1 MNTPVV
7 RSAIQTRNNRSVV
20 PVSEAPAFDI
30 ESESSSVSIS
40 HYAWLLRQE
49 WWKIALFV
57 AAITA
62 AAFVVSKR
70 ITPIYESTVTV
81 DIDRQTPSGV
91 VGQDSTRA
99 ITNDTEQFLA
109 TQVRL
114 VQSDTV
120 VRPVAE
126 KYNLLEREGQR
137 TTGDVSPESDKE
149 PVTLLNL
156 KVTRPVNTFL
166 LQISYQSPNRQLAA
180 DVANAVA
187 QSYLAHSYELRFRSA
202 SSLTMF
208 MEKQIGE
215 LRASMEHSG
224 AALLKYERELNVIS
238 PEEKTNIMVA
248 RLMQLNTE
256 FTTAQAERVKKE
268 ATDQSVG
275 SGSLQAIEA
284 SQPGEVLHGLTQ
296 RIDEVSEKFSEVR
309 SHYGTAHP
317 DYKKIEAQLA
327 ELQRLYQETRQNIVE
342 RAHIEYLVALSRETI
357 LKNSVQE
364 AKTEFDTLNAHS
376 FEYQALKREAE
387 GDKTLYEELLRKIRE
402 ASINATFQN
411 DSIRI
416 ANEARPAHSA
426 VFPRT
431 KINVLLAFLFAT
443 LLAVGTVLVRDS
455 LDNTIRDPEKVA
467 RALNTQVLGSLPM
480 VKNWQERLGLADN
493 RSGAAVISMTGAIG
507 SSSNS
512 YNEAIRTVRNSILL
526 SEHNPR
532 LRSLLLTSAAPGE
545 GKSTIAAHLAITHAL
560 QGARTLL
567 IDGDL
572 RRPRLHRRFGISGA
586 VGLSSVLRDEKCWR
600 DALSPAVGTPD
611 LDVLAAGPPLRRAAD
626 LIGPRLAQ
634 IVEEAVLEYDLV
646 IVDGPPILGF
656 AEPLQMATIVD
667 GVVVV
672 AHAGQTSRKSVA
684 SVLNTLA
691 WLRVHIT
698 GLVLNQVHHEM
709 NESYGYYKRHG
720 KYYDATVD
728 A

>member
-1 MNTPVV
+1 M
-7 RSAIQTRNNRSVV
+7 V
-20 PVSEAPAFDI
+20 PVPGPPAFDT
-30 ESESSSVSIS
+30 EAEASSVSIS
-40 HYAWLLRQE
+40 HHAWVLRQE

-57 AAITA
+57 AAMSA
-62 AAFVVSKR
+62 AAFVISKR
-70 ITPIYESTVTV
+70 ITPIYESTVTI

-91 VGQDSTRA
+91 VGQDANRA

-109 TQVRL
+109 TQIRL

-120 VRPVAE
+120 VRPVAQ
-126 KYNLLEREGQR
+126 KYNLLELEGQR
-137 TTGDVSPESDKE
+137 PANSGSPESDNE

-166 LQISYQSPNRQLAA
+166 LQVSYQSPNRQLAA

-187 QSYLAHSYELRFRSA
+187 QSYLAHSYDLRFRSA
-202 SSLTMF
+202 SSLTTF

-215 LRASMEHSG
+215 LRATMERSE

-248 RLMQLNTE
+248 RLLQLNTE
-256 FTTAQAERVKKE
+256 FTTAQADRVRKE
-268 ATDQSVG
+268 ASDQSVAG
-275 SGSLQAIEA
+275 GSLQAIEA
-284 SQPGEVLHGLTQ
+284 SQLGEVLHGLTQ
-296 RIDEVSEKFSEVR
+296 RINEVSEKFSEVR

-342 RAHIEYLVALSRETI
+342 RAHIEYLVALSRENI
-357 LKNSVQE
+357 LKNSVQD

-416 ANEARPAHSA
+416 ANEARPAHSP
-426 VFPRT
+426 VYPRT
-431 KINVLLAFLFAT
+431 KINVLLAFLFST
-443 LLAVGTVLVRDS
+443 LLAVGIVMVRDS

-480 VKNWQERLGLADN
+480 VKNWEERLGLADT
-493 RSGAAVISMTGAIG
+493 RTGAALVSLNGAIG
-507 SSSNS
+507 STSNN

-526 SEHNPR
+526 SEHDPR

-560 QGARTLL
+560 QGHRTLL

-572 RRPRLHRRFGISGA
+572 RRPRLHRRFGILGA
-586 VGLSSVLRDEKCWR
+586 VGLSSILRDEKSWR
-600 DALSPAVGTPD
+600 EALANVESIPE
-611 LDVLAAGPPLRRAAD
+611 LDVLPAGPPLRRAAD
-626 LIGPRLAQ
+626 LIGPCLAQ

-684 SVLNTLA
+684 TVLNTLA
-691 WLRVHIT
+691 WLRVHVT

-728 A
+728 ATPDAG